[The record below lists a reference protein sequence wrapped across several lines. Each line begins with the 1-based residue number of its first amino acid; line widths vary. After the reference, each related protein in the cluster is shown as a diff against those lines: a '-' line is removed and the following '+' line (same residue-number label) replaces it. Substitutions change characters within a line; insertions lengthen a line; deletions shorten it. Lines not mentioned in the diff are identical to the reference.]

1 MEDQQPPPTLSYI
14 PLSTLDVRE
23 LPEGM
28 VVTDH
33 AGRAYLV
40 SRSGLR
46 RLKGIEIS
54 SALEASAAA
63 LEQVTVTHTAE
74 SPEPEEAEPAKEV

>member
-1 MEDQQPPPTLSYI
+1 MDQAPTLSYI

-46 RLKGIEIS
+46 RLKGHEI
-54 SALEASAAA
+54 APAIEASAAA
-63 LEQVTVTHTAE
+63 IEQAVPLAQSEVFI
-74 SPEPEEAEPAKEV
+74 SPSIQAVPPKEV

>member
-1 MEDQQPPPTLSYI
+1 MEDQQPPPSLSYI
-14 PLSTLDVRE
+14 PLSTLDVRS

-46 RLKGIEIS
+46 RLKGHEI
-54 SALEASAAA
+54 APAIEASAIAT
-63 LEQVTVTHTAE
+63 EQVAE
-74 SPEPEEAEPAKEV
+74 QPQKEV